1 MNAPDPKFSEEIRAL
16 MGVSD
21 PEPASAE
28 SILAEIRAAFG
39 MMKPRTTEEMRDHH
53 FETRIAPRLRDFGF
67 EDRYQR
73 QNLMDGE
80 DPRCGLQR
88 DILAKVNA
96 KFTNC
101 GAIVALVGPRG
112 TGKTT
117 IAAQLA
123 ADRLWE
129 DWQIALAP
137 QRRGVPCRV
146 TSYWKA
152 CDVVARF
159 KAYYGDFGTIEM
171 NQLSSLL
178 EHMCGVECLVIDELH
193 EVPDDSR
200 HKDRLLTDIL
210 DKRYSARRD
219 TLLIS
224 NQKQDAFWSTLPES
238 IKSRITEHGG
248 VIPCEWLSFRD
259 HAAQ

>member
-1 MNAPDPKFSEEIRAL
+1 MKTPDPQFAEDLRAI
-16 MGVSD
+16 MGVKAA
-21 PEPASAE
+21 EPVNADA
-28 SILAEIRAAFG
+28 ILAEIRALLG
-39 MMKPRTTEEMRDHH
+39 GMKPKTTEEMRAYH
-53 FETRIAPRLRDFGF
+53 FETKIAPRLKDFGF

-73 QNLMDGE
+73 MGLMDGE

-88 DILAKVNA
+88 DIMAKVKA

-117 IAAQLA
+117 IAAQIA
-123 ADRLWE
+123 SDRLWE

-137 QRRGVPCRV
+137 QRCGVPCRV

-171 NQLSSLL
+171 QALASLL

-193 EVPDDSR
+193 EVPEDSR

-210 DKRYSARRD
+210 DKRYAARRD

-224 NQKQDAFWSTLPES
+224 NQKQEAFWQTLPES
-238 IKSRITEHGG
+238 IKSRLSEHGG
-248 VIPCEWLSFRD
+248 VIPCEWQSFREKG
-259 HAAQ
+259 AA